1 MKPYIALIKIELK
14 LALRQRTIIF
24 FNYVFPL
31 FFFFIFAQ
39 VNHAEQGG
47 AITQIVAMV
56 STIGIIGNG
65 LFGAGM
71 RAAQER
77 ENNTLRRYKVTPIGP
92 LPLLVSSMATG
103 LILYLPYIAI
113 MLTLASQIYHMPV
126 PKELPSMLIFIS
138 IGVIAFRAIGLIVAS
153 VVNSVQEGVIL
164 VQLLYFA
171 MLFLS
176 GSTFPLTQMPKWL
189 QDVTQFI
196 PATYLVSGLEGIL
209 LRNENLL
216 QNVSALGALLVTVI
230 LATFVSTKIF
240 RWEKEEKIKPSAK
253 LWVVAVL
260 VPFFILGGLQAVTH
274 DNVEK
279 SKVTERESRRG
290 RTRLLRNARIFTGDG
305 RVIESGSLLIKNGKI
320 EEIYEGA
327 APDAKALN
335 ADPIE
340 ASGKTILPGLIDMH
354 VHLTAPGGIAD
365 NNFNPNT
372 QKYFLGALA
381 AYLHSGI
388 TAIKSVGDP
397 LDRTLEARELVNSG
411 RRLGSQFFICGPLFT
426 TEGGHGT
433 EYFKYV
439 PAQYRDKA
447 LNQFVRTPKTPEE
460 ARKMVD
466 ELKAQKIDGIKAVL
480 ESGVAGANFNRLDT
494 NILNAIVDQARK
506 QGMPV
511 TVHTGNAQDV
521 ADALKAG
528 TNGIEHGSLRDKIP
542 DQLFVQMAKQ
552 SVYYDPTLSVAEGF
566 RDLRSG
572 NTFLLNRSLV
582 QQVGPKDLLAST
594 LKYMQ
599 SVKKGVFDFPIE
611 LDIAKDN
618 LLRAWKAGVTLVTGS
633 DAGNPLVFHGP
644 TTQREVQL
652 WIEAGIPAPVALQAA
667 TANSAKFLGAQDRF
681 GTIRKGLDATLLVVD
696 GNPLQDPKA
705 LEVISNVFLKGERV
719 DRSSLFD
726 QN

>member
-1 MKPYIALIKIELK
+1 MKAYIALIKIDLK
-14 LALRQRTIIF
+14 LATRNRTVIF
-24 FNYVFPL
+24 FNIVFPL

-39 VNHAEQGG
+39 SSHAEQGG
-47 AITQIVAMV
+47 AITQIIAMV
-56 STIGIIGNG
+56 STIGVIGTG

-92 LPLLVSSMATG
+92 LPLLVSSMVTG
-103 LILYLPYIAI
+103 LILYLPTIALI
-113 MLTLASQIYHMPV
+113 LALAIGVYHMPAPPQLV
-126 PKELPSMLIFIS
+126 AMVLFIS
-138 IGVIAFRAIGLIVAS
+138 IGVLAFRSLGLIVAS
-153 VVNSVQEGVIL
+153 VVNSMQESVIL
-164 VQLLYFA
+164 IQLLYFA

-176 GSTFPLTQMPKWL
+176 GATFPITDMPNWL
-189 QDVTQFI
+189 QTVAQFI
-196 PATYLVSGLEGIL
+196 PASYLVSGLQGIL
-209 LRNENLL
+209 LRNEGFI
-216 QNVSALGALLVTVI
+216 QNAAAVGALLVTMVV
-230 LATFVSTKIF
+230 ATFVSTKVF
-240 RWEKEEKIKPSAK
+240 RWEKEEKVRPAAK

-260 VPFFILGGLQAVTH
+260 VPFFVLGGIQAFTK

-279 SKVTERESRRG
+279 AKIAERETRRS

-305 RVIESGSLLIKNGKI
+305 RVVESGSLLIKGGKI
-320 EEIYEGA
+320 EAIYEGA
-327 APDAKALN
+327 APDAKALD

-340 ASGKTILPGLIDMH
+340 SSGKTILPGLIDMH
-354 VHLTAPGGIAD
+354 VHIVASGGFGD
-365 NNFNPNT
+365 KSSDPTT

-381 AYLHSGI
+381 AYLYSGV
-388 TAIKSVGDP
+388 TAVKSVGDP
-397 LDRTLEARELVNSG
+397 LDRVLDAREMVNGG
-411 RRLGSQFFICGPLFT
+411 RRLGAQFFICGPLFT
-426 TEGGHGT
+426 AEGGHGT
-433 EYFKYV
+433 EYFKYI

-447 LNQFVRTPKTPEE
+447 LSQFARLPKTPEE

-466 ELKAQKIDGIKAVL
+466 DLKAQHIDGIKAVL
-480 ESGVAGANFNRLDT
+480 ESGAAGANFNRLDL
-494 NILNAIVDQARK
+494 NILNAIAAQAHA
-506 QGMPV
+506 QGLPV

-521 ADALKAG
+521 TEALEAG
-528 TNGIEHGSLRDKIP
+528 ANGIEHGSFRDKIP
-542 DQLFVQMAKQ
+542 DQTFARMAKQ
-552 SVYYDPTLSVAEGF
+552 GVYYDPTLSVAEGF

-582 QQVGPKDLLAST
+582 QQVGPKELLNAT

-599 SVKKGVFDFPIE
+599 SEKKPPFDFPID

-618 LLRAWKAGVTLVTGS
+618 LLRAWKAGVVLVTGS

-652 WIEAGIPAPVALQAA
+652 WVDAGIPASVALQAA
-667 TANSAKFLGAQDRF
+667 TANSARFLGQSAHF
-681 GTIRKGLDATLLVVD
+681 GAIRKGLDATLLVVD

-705 LEVISNVFLKGERV
+705 LESISNVFLKGERV